1 MRTIE
6 QLHATAKAPGPGAAG
21 LPEAGPGSRS
31 DRGERVITECKDWK
45 AWEKLAEKKEMDE
58 VLGMSPG
65 GVAGR
70 LGVSRQRVHQMI
82 DEGCLDAV
90 KVKDRGMGYA
100 VVYVT
105 EASVRREIERRKK
118 VLDK

>member
-6 QLHATAKAPGPGAAG
+6 QLHATAEALGSGAAG
-21 LPEAGPGSRS
+21 VPEAGPGSRS
-31 DRGERVITECKDWK
+31 VRGEGVITECKDWK
-45 AWEKLAEKKEMDE
+45 AWEELAEKKEMDE

-70 LGVSRQRVHQMI
+70 LGVSRQRVHKMI
-82 DEGCLDAV
+82 DEGRLDAV
-90 KVKDRGMGYA
+90 KVKDRSMGYA

-118 VLDK
+118 TVDK